1 MVKGTPGDPEL
12 SNGGLETQ
20 ESRQTTKKKKHSLKS
35 DGLDSNQRA
44 AQIWRAGKS
53 DGAVNNPPAETPAH
67 NKKHAQGEKVFQR
80 NMFRG

>member
-12 SNGGLETQ
+12 SNGGLEIQ
-20 ESRQTTKKKKHSLKS
+20 ECRQTKKKTSLKS

-67 NKKHAQGEKVFQR
+67 NKNTRTGRESFPAQHI
-80 NMFRG
+80 